1 MSIKTKKPR
10 CPIWAA
16 RPGSSRCLR
25 LRLVQKQAQC
35 LSPKRHRRR
44 KIRRAPNLW
53 IFFLLKR
60 TLAHST
66 PRARNT
72 SEGGLWVAANGIG
85 AVHELLGLPMVLR
98 SGSAGAEENATLPPG
113 GLRAHPLAR
122 SRRCAPSEQRATAH
136 GARSTALRRRQNSR
150 RERCRLHVQQRSVLR
165 LSVAHGPR
173 HHNQS
178 A

>member
-72 SEGGLWVAANGIG
+72 SEGGLWVAANGIWLPG
-85 AVHELLGLPMVLR
+85 PCAVHELSELPMVLR

-122 SRRCAPSEQRATAH
+122 SRRCAPSEQRATA
-136 GARSTALRRRQNSR
+136 LRRRQNSR
-150 RERCRLHVQQRSVLR
+150 RERCRLHMQQRSVLR

>member
-72 SEGGLWVAANGIG
+72 SEGGLWVAANGIWLPG
-85 AVHELLGLPMVLR
+85 PCAVHELSELPMVLR
-98 SGSAGAEENATLPPG
+98 SGSAGAEENATLTPG
-113 GLRAHPLAR
+113 AVCARTRWRDHVGVHRASSERLRCVVVKTHA
-122 SRRCAPSEQRATAH
+122 
-136 GARSTALRRRQNSR
+136 
-150 RERCRLHVQQRSVLR
+150 V
-165 LSVAHGPR
+165 
-173 HHNQS
+173 S
-178 A
+178 AAACTCNRGQC